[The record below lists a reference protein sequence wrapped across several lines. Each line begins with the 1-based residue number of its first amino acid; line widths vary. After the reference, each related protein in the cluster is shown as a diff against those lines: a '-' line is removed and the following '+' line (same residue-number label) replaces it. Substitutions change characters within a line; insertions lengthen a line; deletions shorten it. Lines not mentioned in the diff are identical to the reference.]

1 LILFKAIAVVL
12 ALEIVTSMSSP
23 EIYLIAVSCFLLA
36 PLEALKQYLDVALP
50 PLCSRLADEHHWRKR
65 LACDW
70 TLSELIRRGI
80 LLFAGPLD
88 IGGVDAWV
96 SVPLFLKRK
105 IADRGYVGLMTK
117 KSLVYSALTRGS
129 RRIYPFVEDIRWDD
143 VCAISARSEL
153 VCKVRQYG
161 IRTGDKEPT
170 VF

>member
-1 LILFKAIAVVL
+1 VVL

-23 EIYLIAVSCFLLA
+23 EIYLIAVTCFLLA

-50 PLCSRLADEHHWRKR
+50 PLCSRLADEHNWRKR

-129 RRIYPFVEDIRWDD
+129 RRIYPFVEDNSWDD
-143 VCAISARSEL
+143 DCAISARSEL